1 MSPNFASGRPNILHE
16 HVCQYGHSPAMLL
29 KSYAKPTKKSDEAAA
44 NILGIITAG
53 LADGL

>member
-1 MSPNFASGRPNILHE
+1 MSPNFASDRPNILHE